1 MDTVYSNVWE
11 LHCMTDITDIQKFV
25 AIKEIEYKTKILEV
39 KFDLYFWSF
48 HSKIAVFQKGGR

>member
-25 AIKEIEYKTKILEV
+25 AIKEIEYKTKMLEV
-39 KFDLYFWSF
+39 KFDLDFWSF
-48 HSKIAVFQKGGR
+48 HSKIAVF